1 MHGPHGV
8 ESAAARQVHGALREP
23 ASRDA
28 QWLGPSA
35 AGARRTHAKLSNIEP
50 FITRVERAGE
60 TSVKSTKVVVARS
73 VVGGRHS
80 LLQTPIEDDD
90 AAAIVFAGSSCAD
103 GATPGSVQAAHHP
116 ETALQNSAAPAQA
129 VRGLPGQSRI
139 ATVCCPS
146 RPPVLPIVA
155 VQIAP
160 GPVAPAL
167 EDQLL
172 RACSAGLARAVC
184 VSARDTVAEP
194 PRGIAVVSWASAEHV
209 SIEVGLGRDDAP
221 LWVSRELDF
230 VATDPPRE
238 RWRAVGFT
246 IALLADD
253 PRFWPRP
260 EPAAPPPPA
269 PEPQDQGAPVAHDPA
284 AASRDGAWL
293 VELRG
298 LGGSGVVAGALR
310 WGGELRL
317 SLPLSGS
324 FFATASVDYALARD
338 GALDVRWFDASLGGG
353 LYAKALFADVD
364 ARLRVELRGENVAV
378 TVRRDALTERHGTW
392 VPGVSLGGDLLWPL
406 AESWLLSARAD
417 AFWLDGSTAILSAN
431 QRLGTIA
438 GAGLVLGLGAGHRF

>member
-1 MHGPHGV
+1 
-8 ESAAARQVHGALREP
+8 
-23 ASRDA
+23 
-28 QWLGPSA
+28 
-35 AGARRTHAKLSNIEP
+35 
-50 FITRVERAGE
+50 
-60 TSVKSTKVVVARS
+60 
-73 VVGGRHS
+73 
-80 LLQTPIEDDD
+80 
-90 AAAIVFAGSSCAD
+90 
-103 GATPGSVQAAHHP
+103 
-116 ETALQNSAAPAQA
+116 
-129 VRGLPGQSRI
+129 
-139 ATVCCPS
+139 
-146 RPPVLPIVA
+146 VLPIVA

-184 VSARDTVAEP
+184 VSSRDTVAEP
-194 PRGIAVVSWASAEHV
+194 PRGIAVVSWVSAEHV
-209 SIEVGLGRDDAP
+209 SIEVGLGRDGAP

-230 VATDPPRE
+230 VAADPARE

-260 EPAAPPPPA
+260 EPAVSSPA
-269 PEPQDQGAPVAHDPA
+269 PEPRDDGALIDESPA
-284 AASRDGAWL
+284 AADHDGAWL

-317 SLPLSGS
+317 SLPLSRS
-324 FFATASVDYALARD
+324 FFATASVDAALARD
-338 GALDVRWFDASLGGG
+338 GELDVRWFDASLGAG
-353 LYAKALFADVD
+353 LYAPAWFANVD

-378 TVRRDALTERHGTW
+378 TVRRDALTERHATW

-417 AFWLDGSTAILSAN
+417 AFWLDGSTAVVSAN

-438 GAGLVLGLGAGHRF
+438 GAGVVLGLGAGHRF